1 MFDRRTCLCCA
12 GPTSST
18 SALTSSAYC
27 RHWRSCQRSV
37 WLVARHTPSTCLA
50 QLSQSSSSRLYQ
62 SPRLIYEELRTLSKT
77 IKHWKRSVKSFRAFV
92 FRFFHLVFTFYFTLC
107 QVTLSVCG
115 SQPSCPICYLVLCDP
130 DYKLL
135 KTCNSLLIVIYIN
148 LYFIFLYILYF

>member
-12 GPTSST
+12 GPTSSM

-37 WLVARHTPSTCLA
+37 WLVARHTPSTCHA

-77 IKHWKRSVKSFRAFV
+77 IKHWKRSVRSFRAFV
-92 FRFFHLVFTFYFTLC
+92 FRYFSPCIYFVFNTFSSNLDLMWEPTVMSHLLPRA
-107 QVTLSVCG
+107 LRS
-115 SQPSCPICYLVLCDP
+115 
-130 DYKLL
+130 
-135 KTCNSLLIVIYIN
+135 
-148 LYFIFLYILYF
+148 

>member
-12 GPTSST
+12 GPTNSM

-37 WLVARHTPSTCLA
+37 WLVARHTPSTCHA

-77 IKHWKRSVKSFRAFV
+77 IKHWKRSVKSFRAFRV
-92 FRFFHLVFTFYFTLC
+92 FSFFSPC
-107 QVTLSVCG
+107 
-115 SQPSCPICYLVLCDP
+115 I
-130 DYKLL
+130 
-135 KTCNSLLIVIYIN
+135 
-148 LYFIFLYILYF
+148 YFIFNTLSSDLDRMWEPTVMSHLLPRALRS